1 MEAHAWT
8 LPRRTAQALSPKARK
23 LLGLPWDHFLLHAHR
38 VAALPRT
45 PLDGARFV
53 LDALLY
59 GYEPYVHPRLF
70 SNGLETAGLS
80 PSLKWVVLAS
90 YTTVLQLQRWLAIAC
105 LLAPLVLSRC
115 CAGPKGAG
123 RDAGRASRRWRARLR
138 SLACSPPVMG
148 TACVAGGMCVGVN
161 LALERVR
168 M

>member
-1 MEAHAWT
+1 MWHTIGVNEAAAPRAALLGQGLPYYVKPMEAHAWT
-8 LPRRTAQALSPKARK
+8 LPRRTALALSPKARK

-80 PSLKWVVLAS
+80 PSPTSLS
-90 YTTVLQLQRWLAIAC
+90 WLA
-105 LLAPLVLSRC
+105 
-115 CAGPKGAG
+115 G
-123 RDAGRASRRWRARLR
+123 ARLR
-138 SLACSPPVMG
+138 PLRQKS
-148 TACVAGGMCVGVN
+148 
-161 LALERVR
+161 
-168 M
+168 